1 MKTNGKIQ
9 LYPMVRMTVLL
20 ILGMVMA
27 YYTSSHI
34 PSWLWLGG
42 TLILLL
48 MTPLVR
54 HCHATCLSFR
64 WLFDES

>member
-9 LYPMVRMTVLL
+9 LYPMVRMTILL

-34 PSWLWLGG
+34 PGYGWEE
-42 TLILLL
+42 
-48 MTPLVR
+48 R
-54 HCHATCLSFR
+54 
-64 WLFDES
+64 

>member
-20 ILGMVMA
+20 IWGMVMA

-42 TLILLL
+42 ALILLL
-48 MTPLVR
+48 NQSLS
-54 HCHATCLSFR
+54 CYLSF
-64 WLFDES
+64 FSVAV

>member
-9 LYPMVRMTVLL
+9 LYPMVRMSVLL

-34 PSWLWLGG
+34 PSWLWLDHLGS
-42 TLILLL
+42 TRVTTIS
-48 MTPLVR
+48 R
-54 HCHATCLSFR
+54 CHATCLPFG